1 MPKRSLLRT
10 IKDPFRD
17 SADDP
22 IEMEVLFQALSKI
35 GSGEGL
41 LPGAKAQGLGRIV
54 GDGISLDDV
63 NFPSG
68 TVQQEWPLKSSSW
81 QFKLLSTYRWPDLF
95 VAWTLRLLV
104 GERFRAL
111 FISSFNPTSS
121 LDNIA

>member
-95 VAWTLRLLV
+95 VAWTLRL
-104 GERFRAL
+104 
-111 FISSFNPTSS
+111 
-121 LDNIA
+121 